1 MKLQD
6 QVALVTGAG
15 GGIGTAIATT
25 LARMGAH
32 IAINDLNPEAAE
44 RLSAEVK
51 ALGAQTLV
59 NTASVADFEAMGAF
73 VDGTLDHFGR
83 LDILV
88 NNAGITRDALLVR
101 MKEEQWDLVLQVH
114 LKGAFCCTRAAARPM
129 MKQRSGRI
137 INIASVSG
145 LMGNPGQ
152 ANYSAAKG
160 GIIALTKTTA
170 KELAGRGITCNAV
183 APGLIQTPMTDALSE
198 EAREAL
204 LGLIPL
210 GEIGLPQDVAN
221 VVAFLASPEARYI
234 TGQVLNVDGGMVM

>member
-1 MKLQD
+1 MSLQN

-25 LARMGAH
+25 LATRGAH
-32 IAINDLNPEAAE
+32 LALNDLNPEAAE
-44 RLSAEVK
+44 RLNTTVQ
-51 ALGAQTLV
+51 ALGVRTLV
-59 NTASVADFEAMGAF
+59 NTRSVADFEAMGQF
-73 VDGTLDHFGR
+73 VDQILERFGR
-83 LDILV
+83 LDLLV

-101 MKEEQWDLVLQVH
+101 MKEDQWDLVLEVH

-137 INIASVSG
+137 VNIASVSG

-152 ANYSAAKG
+152 ANYAAAKG

-170 KELAGRGITCNAV
+170 KELAGRGVTCNAV
-183 APGLIQTPMTDALSE
+183 APGLIRTPMTDALSD
-198 EAREAL
+198 EARTAL
-204 LGLIPL
+204 LALIPL
-210 GEIGLPQDVAN
+210 GEIGLPQDVAAA
-221 VVAFLASPEARYI
+221 VAFLASPEARYI

>member
-1 MKLQD
+1 LKLQD